1 MRISLT
7 WILVGSLM
15 GFPAAAAAAADSQIE
30 RASLTGLTT
39 ISVVVEELAPIAEK
53 NGLTTAA
60 LQTDVEGRLRQAG
73 ISITPDADA
82 YLYVHVTV
90 ADPGASLPL
99 PYVVDVSLMQEV
111 TLPRGLKTRTPLQC
125 PTWSLNRLGMSSAD
139 RVRAPVTDRVHE
151 FVDQFIRAY
160 QSVNP
165 KP

>member
-1 MRISLT
+1 
-7 WILVGSLM
+7 
-15 GFPAAAAAAADSQIE
+15 
-30 RASLTGLTT
+30 
-39 ISVVVEELAPIAEK
+39 
-53 NGLTTAA
+53 
-60 LQTDVEGRLRQAG
+60 
-73 ISITPDADA
+73 
-82 YLYVHVTV
+82 
-90 ADPGASLPL
+90 
-99 PYVVDVSLMQEV
+99 MQEV

>member
-1 MRISLT
+1 MLSSST
-7 WILVGSLM
+7 
-15 GFPAAAAAAADSQIE
+15 PAASDSADD
-30 RASLTGLTT
+30 RATLTGLTK
-39 ISVVVEELAPIAEK
+39 ISVVVEGLSPVAEQ

-60 LQTDVEGRLRQAG
+60 VQADVEGRLRKAG
-73 ISITPDADA
+73 IPLTLDSDA

-99 PYVVDVSLMQEV
+99 PYVVDVSLMQEI
-111 TLPRGLKTRTPLQC
+111 TLPRGVKTRTPVQA
-125 PTWSLNRLGMSSAD
+125 PTWSLNRLGMVGAD
-139 RVRAPVTDRVHE
+139 RLKMSVTDRIDE